1 MSYTSHTVCPS
12 PGWYCNDGTNVW
24 GWDMNYFEDSFI
36 RNGCDAQDPNDPN
49 KHVVWSDAM
58 VAWVCID
65 EYDNLDSCSRDELVM
80 VE

>member
-1 MSYTSHTVCPS
+1 
-12 PGWYCNDGTNVW
+12 
-24 GWDMNYFEDSFI
+24 MNYFEDSFI

-65 EYDNLDSCSRDELVM
+65 EYDITLIVALVM
-80 VE
+80 NW